1 MDGWLDEQA
10 DGRKGER
17 KGGRMGACPAQESM
31 GAKYLLSKSKEGG
44 RDGGNRYERGPP
56 SVSGELS

>member
-44 RDGGNRYERGPP
+44 RDGGKQ
-56 SVSGELS
+56 V